1 MDEVGYR
8 AHKHQAAPTIVGC
21 AVLTI
26 SSSRTPGNDE
36 SGKIIQQKL
45 LENKHRVIHYEIV
58 KDDAQLIGT
67 TVKRCLNNLEIQVV
81 ITDGG
86 TGISP
91 KDCTMEAITPLLEK
105 ELTGFGEL
113 FRWLS
118 YQEIGSPSMMSRAT
132 AGVVKGKVV
141 ICLHG
146 SPGAASLAMEKLIVP
161 ELPHLVWEANR

>member
-1 MDEVGYR
+1 MDEVGYK
-8 AHKHQAAPTIVGC
+8 AHKHQAKPVVVGC

-26 SSSRTPGNDE
+26 SSSRTPEDDE

-45 LENKHRVIHYEIV
+45 RKNKHRVVHYEIV
-58 KDDAQLIGT
+58 KDDARLISAA
-67 TVKRCLNNLEIQVV
+67 VKRCLDNPEVQVV

-86 TGISP
+86 TGVSP
-91 KDCTMEAITPLLEK
+91 KDYTMEAVTPLLEK

-132 AGVVKGKVV
+132 AGVVGGKVV
-141 ICLHG
+141 ICLPG

-161 ELPHLVWEANR
+161 ELSHMVWEANR